1 MVMQKKSVF
10 SVVIASYQSQQ
21 EWKAAVQSVLDQN
34 YPNVEL
40 IFSDDGSLGFDP
52 QEIEQAIK
60 KRKSVNLVSYRVI
73 SRKTNLGT
81 VHNMQSACLSCSGKY
96 LLFMAADDALYDEN
110 VLSRFAHS
118 LEKQP
123 ENVMGVYARA
133 ILCHKDLSPTG
144 CCSFDTEQAIALNA
158 LPALDQW
165 RMLSQRCCIHMG
177 ATAFIRERFMTFGG
191 FDTSYRLL
199 EDWPF
204 FLRATES
211 GFSFHF
217 EAFDALLYRRG
228 GISGGKAFSHGRML
242 CFADQLQMYETL
254 LLPRAQLLGRTERF
268 FMYWRYRCDR
278 QDVWN
283 HYRLKSTKKISR
295 LPGWNAERCFFEAV
309 WFMLYWRFPLAAFTA
324 GVVLAYLFKTPAILA
339 AGMLSALGIFL
350 WKFTGKKE
358 TAR

>member
-21 EWKAAVQSVLDQN
+21 KWKAAVQSVLDQN

-40 IFSDDGSLGFDP
+40 IFADDGSLGFAP
-52 QEIEQAIK
+52 QEIEQAIN

-73 SRKTNLGT
+73 SRKTNQGT
-81 VHNMQSACLSCSGKY
+81 VRNMQSACLSCSGKY

-133 ILCHKDLSPTG
+133 ILCRKDLSPTG
-144 CCSFDTEQAIALNA
+144 CCSFDTEQAIALND

-165 RMLSQRCCIHMG
+165 RVLSQRCCIHMG
-177 ATAFIRERFMTFGG
+177 ATAFIRKRFLAFGG

-217 EAFDALLYRRG
+217 EAFDALRYRQG
-228 GISGGKAFSHGRML
+228 GISRGKAFSYGRKL
-242 CFADQLQMYETL
+242 CFSDQLQMYETQ
-254 LLPRAQLLGRTERF
+254 LLPRLQLLGRQERF
-268 FMYWRYRCDR
+268 FVYWRYQCDR

-283 HYRLKSTKKISR
+283 HYRLKSTRTISQ
-295 LPGWNAERCFFEAV
+295 LPGWDAERCFFEAV
-309 WFMLYWRFPLAAFTA
+309 WFLLYWRFPLAAFTG
-324 GVVLAYLFKTPAILA
+324 GVVLAYLFKTPVVLG

-350 WKFTGKKE
+350 WKFAGKKE
-358 TAR
+358 TTR